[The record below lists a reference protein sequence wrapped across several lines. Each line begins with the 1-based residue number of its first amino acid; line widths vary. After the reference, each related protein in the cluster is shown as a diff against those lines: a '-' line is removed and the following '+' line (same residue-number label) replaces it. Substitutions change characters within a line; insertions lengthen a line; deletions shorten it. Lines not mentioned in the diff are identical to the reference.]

1 MILIFFIIILFV
13 HDQDACSKPPKPLPR
28 TGCNGC
34 CDINCC
40 LDDNGIPQPWPP
52 KDKYANYCGDRK
64 YDASCQCYENL
75 NTRVWDKDEIGIVY
89 DTSTEWTHLSTAIF
103 FISDLAN
110 DSGML
115 QSSLFTKR
123 SQNLLS
129 PKLPSWGFWRYGQF
143 FK

>member
-1 MILIFFIIILFV
+1 MILIFFIVILFV

-89 DTSTEWTHLSTAIF
+89 DTSTGVGHKE
-103 FISDLAN
+103 
-110 DSGML
+110 
-115 QSSLFTKR
+115 
-123 SQNLLS
+123 
-129 PKLPSWGFWRYGQF
+129 
-143 FK
+143 

>member
-1 MILIFFIIILFV
+1 MILIFFIVILFV

-89 DTSTEWTHLSTAIF
+89 DTSTEWTHLSTAFF

-115 QSSLFTKR
+115 QS
-123 SQNLLS
+123 
-129 PKLPSWGFWRYGQF
+129 
-143 FK
+143 